1 MQALQDK
8 FEGSAIGGSEEVC
21 EGKTDL
27 VRIAGRLVLFR
38 AMGKNAF
45 A

>member
-1 MQALQDK
+1 MRALQDK
-8 FEGSAIGGSEEVC
+8 FEGSAISGSEEAC
-21 EGKTDL
+21 EGKIDL

-38 AMGKNAF
+38 AMEKNAF